1 MEIHELVT
9 DSRSLLNTH
18 YTNGDAFQCIRE
30 RWSLTRSANCNRVF
44 KTSVRTLYSR
54 TLSLVQLPYCVQ
66 DWLSRCVMRT
76 GEFTEVMLQVQ
87 KHVLYAMAQHGNEG
101 RPL

>member
-44 KTSVRTLYSR
+44 KTSVRTLYR
-54 TLSLVQLPYCVQ
+54 GGEKLPQGCYY
-66 DWLSRCVMRT
+66 W
-76 GEFTEVMLQVQ
+76 
-87 KHVLYAMAQHGNEG
+87 G
-101 RPL
+101 R